1 MKAKNDHCMKN
12 SYSISLVIPMFNE
25 KESIESTIRSAVSFL
40 NNCNPDSEIIVVDDG
55 STDSSFSLV
64 SALGRE
70 NSLIKCVRFN
80 ENKGIGRALRAGFNQ
95 AKNDLILYTDSDWP
109 VDDEILKQA
118 FDLLFREKADLV
130 VGHRL
135 GKRKLFYRKVYSFF
149 YNLFVRI
156 IFGLKI
162 KDVNCP
168 LKIIYRKVIKDIVLK
183 SDGPF
188 IDVELLVRSRNKG
201 YEIAELPYL
210 NMPRKLGHSKFNS
223 FSGVTK
229 ALKSTLK
236 EMLKI
241 TPELIFK

>member
-1 MKAKNDHCMKN
+1 MKGKKDHCMKN
-12 SYSISLVIPMFNE
+12 NYSVSLVIPMFNE

-40 NNCNPDSEIIVVDDG
+40 SNCNPDSEIIVVDDG
-55 STDSSFSLV
+55 STDGSFDLISE
-64 SALGRE
+64 LGKE
-70 NSLIKCVRFN
+70 NSLLKCIHFDKN
-80 ENKGIGRALRAGFNQ
+80 EGIGRALRTGFNQ

-109 VDDEILKQA
+109 VDSEVLRQA
-118 FDLLFREKADLV
+118 FDLLIREKADLV
-130 VGHRL
+130 VGCRQ
-135 GKRKLFYRKVYSFF
+135 GKRRLFYRKVYSLS
-149 YNLFVRI
+149 YNLLIRTV
-156 IFGLKI
+156 FGLKI

-168 LKIIYRKVIKDIVLK
+168 LKIIYKEVIKDIVLK

-201 YEIAELPYL
+201 YKLVELPYL
-210 NMPRKLGHSKFNS
+210 NIPRKSGYSKFNS

-229 ALKSTLK
+229 AVKSTLK